1 MDTNRH
7 LDWQGSYNMRDL
19 GGLPARD
26 GRRTAW
32 RAVVRGDE
40 PDGLTDSGWAALWD
54 YGIRTVVD
62 LRELAELEQS
72 GSRPFELTTVRVPLD
87 DHDDTE
93 FWQRWG
99 SGLDCTPLY
108 YRAFLDRFP
117 ERIAQV
123 MAAIAEAPTGG
134 VLVHC
139 GGGRDR
145 TGLVVALLLA
155 LVDVPVEVIAA
166 DYVLSAERLAPAWRD
181 LDLGDQNGRIDAI
194 LHRHGTTA
202 TQAVVTVLD
211 SLDVHAYLR
220 RTGLTEATLC
230 AISDRLLGA

>member
-1 MDTNRH
+1 MGTNRH
-7 LDWQGSYNMRDL
+7 LDWQGSYNVRDL
-19 GGLPARD
+19 GGLPTRD

-40 PDGLTDSGWAALWD
+40 PNGLTDAGWAALCA

-62 LRELAELEQS
+62 LRDHTDQAAESQPP
-72 GSRPFELTTVRVPLD
+72 GPTTVRVPLD
-87 DHDDTE
+87 DHEDTE

-117 ERIAQV
+117 SRIARV
-123 MAAIAEAPTGG
+123 FTAVAEAPTGG
-134 VLVHC
+134 VLIHC

-145 TGLVVALLLA
+145 TGLIVALLLA
-155 LVDVPVEVIAA
+155 LVDVPVEEIAA
-166 DYVLSAERLAPAWRD
+166 DYALSASRLAPAWRD
-181 LDLGDQNGRIDAI
+181 LDLGDQNGRVDAI

-202 TQAVVTVLD
+202 TQAVGTALD
-211 SLDVHAYLR
+211 GLDVREYLR
-220 RTGLTEATLC
+220 GTGLTEPMLR
-230 AISDRLLGA
+230 AIGVRLLGE